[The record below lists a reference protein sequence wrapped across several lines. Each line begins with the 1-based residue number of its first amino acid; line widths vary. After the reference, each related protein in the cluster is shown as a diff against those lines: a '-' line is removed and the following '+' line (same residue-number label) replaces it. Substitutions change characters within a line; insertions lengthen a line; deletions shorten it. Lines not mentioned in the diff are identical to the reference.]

1 VVSEAVAT
9 SGAHRGAG
17 FLRAILDRFRG
28 KGGVPAAARDDLA
41 LELAPLFLVLDTI
54 EVEAS
59 RVREEAVQR
68 AAAIDEATRRE
79 VEQIFAEAERQ
90 AKLERA
96 KAASVVRRAGD
107 AEVRALGER
116 AEAEA
121 AEVTRVGQERLAS
134 LVAAVLRCVS
144 ETPR

>member
-1 VVSEAVAT
+1 MSEAVAT

-17 FLRAILDRFRG
+17 FLRAILERFRG
-28 KGGVPAAARDDLA
+28 RGGVPAAARDDLA

-54 EVEAS
+54 EAEAS
-59 RVREEAVQR
+59 QVREEAAQR

-79 VEQIFAEAERQ
+79 VDEIFAEAERQ

-96 KAASVVRRAGD
+96 KAAAVVRRVGE
-107 AEVRALGER
+107 AEVQALDER

-121 AEVTRVGQERLAS
+121 AEVTRIGQERLAT
-134 LVAAVLRCVS
+134 LVAAVQRCVS
-144 ETPR
+144 EAAR